1 MLNKKFVG
9 FLGAGGVVFAAL
21 CCVGTPA
28 LLAFL
33 TAAGFGFLINDFI
46 LIPMLIFFMVLVLYG
61 FSSSG
66 KRGTQTDNGSTCA
79 GG

>member
-1 MLNKKFVG
+1 MLKRRLVG
-9 FLGAGGVVFAAL
+9 IFGAGGAVFAAL
-21 CCVGTPA
+21 CCIGTPA

-46 LIPMLIFFMVLVLYG
+46 LIPMLMFFMVLAVYG

-66 KRGTQTDNGSTCA
+66 KRADANS
-79 GG
+79 

>member
-1 MLNKKFVG
+1 MLKKKLLG
-9 FLGAGGVVFAAL
+9 FIGAGGVAFAAL
-21 CCVGTPA
+21 CCIGTPA

-46 LIPMLIFFMVLVLYG
+46 LIPMMMFFAVLAVYG

-66 KRGTQTDNGSTCA
+66 RRADANSQRS
-79 GG
+79 